1 MATLFKQF
9 QSVAKSD
16 WLAKVEKDLKGK
28 PIVGLNWEVTK
39 DLVLTPFAHAD
50 DLSEHFPPLTNQ
62 RATNNWEVGVKIQ
75 VGNMQLANKE
85 ALNALMNGANAIAF
99 ELSKSPSKADLK
111 ILLKDIELEW
121 ISTHFIF
128 KQKSW
133 KRFVSFFVDYV
144 KEQGY
149 DVGKLVNTFCFK
161 GKLVTSPQD
170 ADHLVE
176 ATNQLPKAKLMTINA
191 RPLSKG
197 TDKVVDEL
205 AQIIAR
211 GNETLIQLNEQDLD
225 LDKYSAQIQF
235 SVAIGDSYF
244 VNIAKIRALKLLW
257 QQVLTAWNIKDTH
270 FNIEA
275 HLTKTT
281 QTDNE
286 NYNKIKATTQA
297 MAAVIGGTQR
307 LYIYPSD
314 EFKDGIGTPF
324 AQRIA
329 LNIQHLMQLESYM
342 DRVVD
347 PAAGSYYI
355 ENLTNQLAETVWKRF
370 QELYGL
376 RGEN

>member
-9 QSVAKSD
+9 QSVSKAE

-28 PIVGLNWEVTK
+28 PIDGLNWEVNDDIT
-39 DLVLTPFAHAD
+39 LTPFAHAE
-50 DLSEHFPPLTNQ
+50 DLAEQPVPLTNQ
-62 RATNNWEVGVKIQ
+62 RTTNTWEIGVKVQ

-99 ELSKSPSKADLK
+99 ELRKSPSKEDLK
-111 ILLKDIELEW
+111 TLLKDIELEW

-133 KRFVSFFVDYV
+133 KRFMSFFLDYV
-144 KEQGY
+144 SEKKYE
-149 DVGKLVNTFCFK
+149 VEKVACTFSFK
-161 GKLVTSPQD
+161 GEVVENAKD
-170 ADHLVE
+170 ASQLKE
-176 ATNQLPKAKLMTINA
+176 IAKQLPKAQLMTVNTRILN
-191 RPLSKG
+191 RG
-197 TDKVVDEL
+197 TEKVVTEIAQTLDKGNAALVEL
-205 AQIIAR
+205 NQQ
-211 GNETLIQLNEQDLD
+211 GLD
-225 LDKYSAQIQF
+225 LNQFHTQIQF
-235 SVAIGDSYF
+235 SISIGDSYF
-244 VNIAKIRALKLLW
+244 VNIAKIRALKLGW
-257 QQVLTAWNIKDTH
+257 QQILEAWQITSPAIP
-270 FNIEA
+270 NIEA
-275 HLTKTT
+275 HLTTAT

-297 MAAVIGGTQR
+297 MAAVIGGANR

-314 EFKDGIGTPF
+314 EVKDGLGTPF

-355 ENLTNQLAETVWKRF
+355 ENLTNELAKAAWKEF
-370 QELYGL
+370 QELS
-376 RGEN
+376 

>member
-9 QSVAKSD
+9 QSVSKAE

-28 PIVGLNWEVTK
+28 PIDGLNWEVNDDIT
-39 DLVLTPFAHAD
+39 LTPFAHAE
-50 DLSEHFPPLTNQ
+50 DLAEQPVPLTNQ
-62 RATNNWEVGVKIQ
+62 RTTNTWEIGVKVQ

-99 ELSKSPSKADLK
+99 ELRKSPSKEDLK
-111 ILLKDIELEW
+111 TLLKDIELEW

-133 KRFVSFFVDYV
+133 KRFMSFFLDYV
-144 KEQGY
+144 SEKKY
-149 DVGKLVNTFCFK
+149 DVEKVACTFSFK
-161 GKLVTSPQD
+161 GEVVENAKD
-170 ADHLVE
+170 ASQLKE
-176 ATNQLPKAKLMTINA
+176 IAKQLPKAQLITVNTRILN
-191 RPLSKG
+191 RG
-197 TDKVVDEL
+197 TEKVVTEIAQTLDKGNAALVEL
-205 AQIIAR
+205 NQ
-211 GNETLIQLNEQDLD
+211 QDLD
-225 LDKYSAQIQF
+225 LNQYHTQIQF
-235 SVAIGDSYF
+235 SISIGDSYF
-244 VNIAKIRALKLLW
+244 VNIAKIRALKLGW
-257 QQVLTAWNIKDTH
+257 QQILEAWQITSPAIP
-270 FNIEA
+270 NIEA
-275 HLTKTT
+275 HLTTAT

-297 MAAVIGGTQR
+297 MAAVIGGANR

-314 EFKDGIGTPF
+314 EVKDGLGTPF

-355 ENLTNQLAETVWKRF
+355 ENLTNELAKAAWKEF
-370 QELYGL
+370 QELS
-376 RGEN
+376 

>member
-9 QSVAKSD
+9 QSVSKAE

-28 PIVGLNWEVTK
+28 PIDGLNWEVNDDIT
-39 DLVLTPFAHAD
+39 LTPFAHAD
-50 DLSEHFPPLTNQ
+50 DLGAASQPLTNQ
-62 RATNNWEVGVKIQ
+62 RTTNTWEIGVKVQ

-99 ELSKSPSKADLK
+99 ELRKSPSKEDLK
-111 ILLKDIELEW
+111 TLLKDIELEW

-133 KRFVSFFVDYV
+133 KRFMSFFLDYV
-144 KEQGY
+144 SEKKY
-149 DVGKLVNTFCFK
+149 DVEKVACTFSFK
-161 GKLVTSPQD
+161 GEVVENAKD
-170 ADHLVE
+170 ASQLKE
-176 ATNQLPKAKLMTINA
+176 IAKQLPKAQLITVNTRILN
-191 RPLSKG
+191 RG
-197 TDKVVDEL
+197 TEKVVTEIAQTLDKGNAALVEL
-205 AQIIAR
+205 NQ
-211 GNETLIQLNEQDLD
+211 QDLD
-225 LDKYSAQIQF
+225 LNQYHTQIQF
-235 SVAIGDSYF
+235 SISIGDSYF
-244 VNIAKIRALKLLW
+244 VNIAKIRALKLGW
-257 QQVLTAWNIKDTH
+257 QQILEAWQITSPAIP
-270 FNIEA
+270 NIEA
-275 HLTKTT
+275 HLTTAT

-297 MAAVIGGTQR
+297 MAAVIGGANR

-314 EFKDGIGTPF
+314 EVKDGLGTPF

-355 ENLTNQLAETVWKRF
+355 ENLTNELAKAAWKEF
-370 QELYGL
+370 QELS
-376 RGEN
+376 